1 VEIIK
6 DMIGSE
12 LDPSRPHKDSGKS
25 SKLIIDA
32 TQPVIG
38 EFPEIT
44 CPKKD
49 VMEKV
54 EKEWSK
60 YGIT

>member
-1 VEIIK
+1 
-6 DMIGSE
+6 MRE
-12 LDPSRPHKDSGKS
+12 LKIYWLRADPSSHKDSGKS

-32 TQPVIG
+32 KTSIG

-49 VMEKV
+49 VMEK
-54 EKEWSK
+54 EKNE
-60 YGIT
+60 